1 MDERARI
8 ARLHRRFGFG
18 LVGGEL
24 DAAIGRGLDAE
35 IERLTAPP
43 ASPLPDPF
51 AGQDLSYETGA
62 NKDRLR
68 TVVDIW
74 LDRMVTSE
82 RSMDERI
89 AWFWHGILVSGI
101 AKVKDAESVASQI
114 KLLWTL
120 GLGSLDELLTTIT
133 VDNAMLY
140 YLDGRD
146 SVKGKPNENY
156 GRELME
162 LFALGVGN
170 FTEAD
175 VKAAAIALT
184 GWTSKRGR
192 AEPAK
197 LVAAKHDDT
206 PQTLLGIPGVHDVDT
221 VVAAVMQQ
229 PACATFVA
237 GKLGRASL
245 GPGLDAAVIATLAD
259 GFRASRFNIRALVV
273 ALIDLHRTD
282 VEGGPIVLGPT
293 PWLVMAQRATGAKL
307 KLGARLDLLRAAGQM
322 PFDPPNVAGWPGG
335 QAWYSSAT
343 MVGRL
348 NLATAIAAATPPTSP
363 ALAAAKAGDWPTL
376 SRVLGLPADFS
387 PQSVSGLTVSKD
399 AFLRLALALVTPEFV
414 EA

>member
-18 LVGGEL
+18 LQAGEL

-35 IERLTAPP
+35 VQRLMVPPTAP
-43 ASPLPDPF
+43 LFDPF
-51 AGQDLSYETGA
+51 AGKDLSFEKGA
-62 NKDRLR
+62 NKDRQR
-68 TVVDIW
+68 TVVDLW
-74 LDRMVTSE
+74 LDRMVTGESSMVE
-82 RSMDERI
+82 RM
-89 AWFWHGILVSGI
+89 AWFWHGVLVSGV
-101 AKVKDAESVASQI
+101 AKVKDGEAMATQTN
-114 KLLWTL
+114 LLRIL
-120 GLGSLDELLTTIT
+120 GLGSLSELYRAIT

-170 FTEAD
+170 FSEAD

-184 GWTSKRGR
+184 GWTSKRSGD
-192 AEPAK
+192 AAK
-197 LVAAKHDDT
+197 LVTAKHDDA
-206 PQTLLGIPGVHDVDT
+206 PQTLLGVAGVHDVDS
-221 VVAAVMQQ
+221 VISAIMQQ
-229 PACATFVA
+229 PACALFIA
-237 GKLGRASL
+237 GKLGRATL

-259 GFRASRFNIRALVV
+259 GFRSGGFEIRALVR
-273 ALIDLHRTD
+273 ALIDLHRAD
-282 VEGGPIVLGPT
+282 VDGGPIVLGPT
-293 PWLVMAQRATGAKL
+293 PWLVMAQRATGAQL
-307 KLGARLDLLRAAGQM
+307 KIDVRLNALRATGQV

-348 NLATAIAAATPPTSP
+348 NLATAIASATPPTSP

-376 SRVLGLPADFS
+376 SLALGLPTDFS
-387 PQSVSGLTVSKD
+387 AQSVSGLAVAKD
-399 AFLRLALALVTPEFV
+399 AFVRLALALVTPEFV

>member
-18 LVGGEL
+18 LVAGEL

-35 IERLTAPP
+35 IERLTAPR
-43 ASPLPDPF
+43 AEPLPDPF
-51 AGQDLSYETGA
+51 AGKDLTYETGA
-62 NKDRLR
+62 NRDRLR
-68 TVVDIW
+68 TAVDIW
-74 LDRMVTSE
+74 LDQMVTGD

-89 AWFWHGILVSGI
+89 AWFWHGVLVSGI
-101 AKVKDAESVASQI
+101 AKVKDAESIALQI
-114 KLLWTL
+114 KLLWKL
-120 GLGSLDELLTTIT
+120 GLGSLAELYKAITI
-133 VDNAMLY
+133 DNAMLH

-184 GWTSKRGR
+184 GWTGKRNG
-192 AEPAK
+192 EPAK
-197 LVAAKHDDT
+197 FVPAKHDDA
-206 PQTLLGIPGVHDVDT
+206 PQTLLGVPGVHDVDT

-229 PACATFVA
+229 PACAVFVA
-237 GKLGRASL
+237 GKLGRATL
-245 GPGLDAAVIATLAD
+245 GPSLDAAVVTTLAD
-259 GFRASRFNIRALVV
+259 GFRASGFDIRALVQS
-273 ALIDLHRTD
+273 LIDLHRTD
-282 VEGGPIVLGPT
+282 VDGGPIVLGPT
-293 PWLVMAQRATGAKL
+293 PWLVMAQRATGATL
-307 KLGARLDLLRAAGQM
+307 KREFRLDGLRAAGQV

-343 MVGRL
+343 MVARL
-348 NLATAIAAATPPTSP
+348 NLATTIAAATPPTSP

-376 SRVLGLPADFS
+376 SRVLGLPVDFS
-387 PQSVSGLTVSKD
+387 AQSVSGLTVAKD
-399 AFLRLALALVTPEFV
+399 GFVRLALALVTPEFV

>member
-18 LVGGEL
+18 LRAGEL

-35 IERLTAPP
+35 IQRLTAPP
-43 ASPLPDPF
+43 TVPLPDPF
-51 AGQDLSYETGA
+51 EGKDLAFEKGA
-62 NKDRLR
+62 NRDRQR
-68 TVVDIW
+68 TVVDVW
-74 LDRMVTSE
+74 LDRMVTSGSMEE
-82 RSMDERI
+82 RF
-89 AWFWHGILVSGI
+89 AWFWHGTLVSGI
-101 AKVKDAESVASQI
+101 AKVKDGESMATQI
-114 KLLWTL
+114 KLLWKL
-120 GLGSLDELLTTIT
+120 GLGTLAELYKAIT

-184 GWTSKRGR
+184 GWTSKRDG
-192 AEPAK
+192 EPAR
-197 LVAAKHDDT
+197 LVAPKHDDS
-206 PQTLLGIPGVHDVDT
+206 PQMLLGVPGVHDVDT
-221 VVAAVMQQ
+221 VVAAVVQQ
-229 PACATFVA
+229 PTCTMFIA
-237 GKLGRASL
+237 GKFGRATL
-245 GPGLDAAVIATLAD
+245 GPGLDVGVITKLAD
-259 GFRASRFNIRALVV
+259 GFRASGFDIRALVL
-273 ALIDLHRTD
+273 ALIELHRTD
-282 VEGGPIVLGPT
+282 VDGGPIVLGPT
-293 PWLVMAQRATGAKL
+293 PWLVMAQRATGAQL
-307 KLGARLDLLRAAGQM
+307 KADFRLNGLRACGQV

-348 NLATAIAAATPPTSP
+348 NLATVIASATPPTSP

-376 SRVLGLPADFS
+376 SRALGLPTDFS
-387 PQSVSGLTVSKD
+387 AQSISGLAVAKD
-399 AFLRLALALVTPEFV
+399 AFIRLALALVTPEFV

>member
-18 LVGGEL
+18 LQAGEM
-24 DAAIGRGLDAE
+24 DEAIGRGLEAE

-43 ASPLPDPF
+43 TASLPDPF
-51 AGQDLSYETGA
+51 EGKDLSYETGA
-62 NKDRLR
+62 NRDRQR

-74 LDRMVTSE
+74 LSRMVTGPSL
-82 RSMDERI
+82 DERI
-89 AWFWHGILVSGI
+89 AWFWHGVLVSGV
-101 AKVKDAESVASQI
+101 AKVKDGESTARQI
-114 KLLWTL
+114 KLLWRL
-120 GLGSLDELLTTIT
+120 GLGSLAELYQAIT

-170 FTEAD
+170 FTEDD

-184 GWTSKRGR
+184 GWTSKRNG
-192 AEPAK
+192 EPAK
-197 LVAAKHDDT
+197 LAAPKHDDT
-206 PQTLLGIPGVHDVDT
+206 PRTLLGVAGVHDVDS

-229 PACATFVA
+229 PACALFIA
-237 GKLGRASL
+237 GKLGRAAL
-245 GPGLDAAVIATLAD
+245 GPGLDVAIIAKLAD
-259 GFRASRFNIRALVV
+259 GFRASGFDIRALVV
-273 ALIDLHRTD
+273 ALIDLHRAD
-282 VEGGPIVLGPT
+282 VDGGPIVLGPT
-293 PWLVMAQRATGAKL
+293 PWLVMAQRATGALL
-307 KLGARLDLLRAAGQM
+307 KPDFRLNGLRAAGQV

-348 NLATAIAAATPPTSP
+348 NLATAIATATPPTSP
-363 ALAAAKAGDWPTL
+363 ALVAAKAGDWPTL
-376 SRVLGLPADFS
+376 SRVLGLPTDFS
-387 PQSVSGLTVSKD
+387 AQSISGLAVAKD
-399 AFLRLALALVTPEFV
+399 AFVRLALALVTPEFV

>member
-35 IERLTAPP
+35 IGRLTATS

-51 AGQDLSYETGA
+51 EGKDLSFEAGG
-62 NKDRLR
+62 NKEKQRFVID
-68 TVVDIW
+68 VW
-74 LDRMVTSE
+74 LEQMVTSE
-82 RSMDERI
+82 RWMEQRI
-89 AWFWHGILVSGI
+89 AWFWHGVLVSGI
-101 AKVKDAESVASQI
+101 AKVKDASSMAIQI
-114 KLLWTL
+114 KLLWSL
-120 GLGSLDELLTTIT
+120 GLGSLSELYKTIT
-133 VDNAMLY
+133 VDNAMLR
-140 YLDGRD
+140 YLDGGD

-175 VKAAAIALT
+175 VKAAAAALT
-184 GWTSKRGR
+184 GWAGKRNG
-192 AEPAK
+192 EPAK
-197 LVAAKHDDT
+197 LSADKHDAT
-206 PQTLLGIPGVHDVDT
+206 PQTLLGVPGVHDVDT
-221 VVAAVMQQ
+221 VVAAVLQQ

-237 GKLGRASL
+237 GKLGRALL
-245 GPGLDAAVIATLAD
+245 GPSLDPALITKLAD
-259 GFRASRFNIRALVV
+259 GFRSGGFDIRSLVL

-282 VEGGPIVLGPT
+282 VDGGPIVLAPT
-293 PWLVMAQRATGAKL
+293 PWLVMAQRATGAQL
-307 KLGARLDLLRAAGQM
+307 KPDLRMNALQATGQM

-348 NLATAIAAATPPTSP
+348 NMAGVIAAATPPTSP

-376 SRVLGLPADFS
+376 SRVLGLPTDFS
-387 PQSVSGLTVSKD
+387 AQSVSGLAVAND
-399 AFLRLALALVTPEFV
+399 AFVRLALALVTPEFV

>member
-18 LVGGEL
+18 LPAGEL

-35 IERLTAPP
+35 VERLTAPNT
-43 ASPLPDPF
+43 ARPDPF
-51 AGQDLSYETGA
+51 AGKDLSFETGA
-62 NKDRLR
+62 NKDRQR

-74 LDRMVTSE
+74 LDQMVTGG
-82 RSMDERI
+82 SMEDRI
-89 AWFWHGILVSGI
+89 AWFWHGVLVSGI
-101 AKVKDAESVASQI
+101 AKVKDAESMATQV
-114 KLLWTL
+114 KLLWKF
-120 GLGSLDELLTTIT
+120 GLGSLPELYKAITI
-133 VDNAMLY
+133 DNAMLY

-175 VKAAAIALT
+175 VKAVAVALT
-184 GWTSKRGR
+184 GWSSKRNG
-192 AEPAK
+192 EPAK
-197 LVAAKHDDT
+197 LAALKHDDT
-206 PQTLLGIPGVHDVDT
+206 PQTLLGVPGVHDVDT

-229 PACATFVA
+229 PACALFIA
-237 GKLGRASL
+237 GKLGRAIL
-245 GPGLDAAVIATLAD
+245 GPGLDAGVITKLAD
-259 GFRASRFNIRALVV
+259 GFRATGFDVRALVF
-273 ALIDLHRTD
+273 ALVDLHRVD
-282 VEGGPIVLGPT
+282 VDGGPIVLGPT
-293 PWLVMAQRATGAKL
+293 PWLVMAQRATGALL
-307 KLGARLDLLRAAGQM
+307 KPDMRLNGLRAAGQV

-348 NLATAIAAATPPTSP
+348 NLATVIAAATPPTSP
-363 ALAAAKAGDWPTL
+363 ALVAAKSGDWPTL
-376 SRVLGLPADFS
+376 SRALGLPTDFS
-387 PQSVSGLTVSKD
+387 AQSISGLAVAKD
-399 AFLRLALALVTPEFV
+399 AFVRLALALVTPEFV